1 MLWKNLLE
9 NGNTFFETLVYAL
22 DLIYTFCIVHIRII
36 DPIFALKTRLIHRA
50 FALINAVKICDYNKF
65 KKNLQL
71 IFFTGL

>member
-1 MLWKNLLE
+1 MGEFVRKWKHLFEMLIDFSN
-9 NGNTFFETLVYAL
+9 
-22 DLIYTFCIVHIRII
+22 LIYTFCIVHIRIT

-50 FALINAVKICDYNKF
+50 FALIKAVKICDYNKF

>member
-1 MLWKNLLE
+1 MLWENLLE
-9 NGNTFFETLVYAL
+9 NGNTFFETLVNAS
-22 DLIYTFCIVHIRII
+22 DFIYTFCIVHIRIT